1 MTAKNILREKSSAA
15 LSSVVAAVFLTGLK
29 LFVGVKTNSLGILSE
44 AAHSALDLVAALV
57 TLFAVRVSDKPPDED
72 HQYGHGKVENVSA
85 LIETILLVLTCGW
98 ILFEAV
104 KRLFWSNE
112 VHVEVSV
119 YSFAVMIF
127 AIVVDIGRSRV
138 LSKAAKKFNSQ
149 ALEADALHFSS
160 DVWTSTVVIFGLG
173 CVWLGYPILDPIAAI
188 AVALLVLFV
197 SYRLGRRT
205 IDELT
210 DRVPAGL
217 TDRVRA
223 VIVAISGVEK
233 LTALRLRS
241 SGARVFVEAS
251 VSIRRTTPFSLASD
265 IVHQVED
272 AIRETHNNV
281 DVTVNARPVETD
293 DESLADKIRMLVL
306 KNGLR
311 APHNLEIHKSDEKL
325 YIDFDVEF
333 PGGHSFEDA
342 HHTTTD
348 IENDIRKIIPDAA
361 AITIHIE
368 EYQPEEADARPI
380 TPAEESLRDAIRRVV
395 LEDVDAVDCP
405 DVRLLRTGD
414 GYNISLTCGIDKLH
428 TITRIH
434 QVATRIE
441 NELYRQVEHLHKVT
455 IHTEPR

>member
-1 MTAKNILREKSSAA
+1 MTTDSILREKNSAA

-29 LFVGVKTNSLGILSE
+29 LVVGIKTNSLGILSE
-44 AAHSALDLVAALV
+44 AAHSALDLAAALV

-85 LIETILLVLTCGW
+85 LIETILLVFTCGW

-104 KRLFWSNE
+104 KRLWGGE

-127 AIVVDIGRSRV
+127 AILVDLGRARV
-138 LSKAAKKFNSQ
+138 LGRAAKKYNSQ

-160 DVWTSTVVIFGLG
+160 DIWTSAVVIFGLG
-173 CVWLGYPILDPIAAI
+173 CVWLGFPLLDPIAAI

-210 DRVPAGL
+210 DRVPEGL
-217 TDRVRA
+217 TDRISVA
-223 VIVAISGVEK
+223 IVAIPGVES
-233 LTALRLRS
+233 LTALRLRT
-241 SGARVFVEAS
+241 SGSRVFVDAT
-251 VSIRRTTPFSLASD
+251 VAIKRTTPFSRASE

-272 AIRETHNNV
+272 RIKQSHDNI
-281 DVTVNARPVETD
+281 DVVVNAKPVETH
-293 DESLADKIRMLVL
+293 DESLADKVRMIVL

-311 APHNLEIHKSDEKL
+311 APHNLEIHKSGEKY

-333 PGGHSFEDA
+333 PGGHAFEAA
-342 HHTTTD
+342 HQTTTQ
-348 IENDIRKIIPDAA
+348 IENDIRAQIPDVA

-368 EYQPEEADARPI
+368 EFQPEEADAKPI
-380 TPAEESLRDAIRRVV
+380 TPEEESLRDAICKVV
-395 LEDVDAVDCP
+395 LEDADAVDCP
-405 DVRLLRTGD
+405 EVRLLRTGE
-414 GYNISLTCGIDKLH
+414 GYNISLTCGIDKSQ
-428 TITRIH
+428 TIGRMH

-441 NELYRQVEHLHKVT
+441 NELYRRIKDLNKVT
-455 IHTEPR
+455 IHAEPR